1 MAEETKPAKKA
12 AASFWRSL
20 FDDISIAQLLA
31 GALAAVTSMLL
42 ASRIGIAGS
51 VIGVAVGSIVSAVAS
66 QVYKKFLSASAEKIK
81 DMAPDRGLFSPSHGV
96 SSGGGHGGPFAQHD
110 AHEGE
115 MRGDADA
122 AADDVREEGA
132 VQGSAGDARAIAPQ
146 GASASETLPY
156 AGVRAETSTLHAA
169 DAGHTAA
176 IAAHAP
182 DRARSVESKAYA
194 ESALARSRAA
204 RERKARVQ
212 RNAVVVAA
220 ISALVGIVAS
230 ALIIEA
236 VTAGQ
241 GVGSKPDSALMPS
254 WSVSAHDAAAPK
266 DEGASAGQASGD
278 AGDKGRQDGSSDASA
293 PSTQD
298 DASAPSTQ
306 DDAAAQEGQGGQ
318 GDSSEQT
325 GSQPSEGTDSGD
337 TDAGDASGQ
346 QESGSQSQGS
356 DSSQGTDAGASDG
369 SSNAQSPSG
378 GQGSSGDS
386 AAVGAGSSSSASTAA
401 SAALR
406 AQSGASAGVS

>member
-1 MAEETKPAKKA
+1 MAEETKPAKKE

-96 SSGGGHGGPFAQHD
+96 SSGGGHGGLFAQHG

-122 AADDVREEGA
+122 AAH
-132 VQGSAGDARAIAPQ
+132 
-146 GASASETLPY
+146 AS
-156 AGVRAETSTLHAA
+156 
-169 DAGHTAA
+169 DC
-176 IAAHAP
+176 
-182 DRARSVESKAYA
+182 ARSVESKAYA

-230 ALIIEA
+230 ALIIEV

-241 GVGSKPDSALMPS
+241 GVGSKPDPALMPS

-266 DEGASAGQASGD
+266 DEDASAGQASGD
-278 AGDKGRQDGSSDASA
+278 AGDKGRQDGSSDAA
-293 PSTQD
+293 
-298 DASAPSTQ
+298 APSTQ

-346 QESGSQSQGS
+346 QGSGSQSQDS
-356 DSSQGTDAGASDG
+356 DSSQGSDAGEGDG

-406 AQSGASAGVS
+406 AQSSASAGVS

>member
-115 MRGDADA
+115 MRCDADA

-298 DASAPSTQ
+298 DA
-306 DDAAAQEGQGGQ
+306 AAQEGQGGQ

>member
-96 SSGGGHGGPFAQHD
+96 SSGGGHGGPFTQHD

-146 GASASETLPY
+146 GTSASETLPY

-298 DASAPSTQ
+298 DA
-306 DDAAAQEGQGGQ
+306 AAQEGQGGQ

>member
-81 DMAPDRGLFSPSHGV
+81 DIAPDRGLFSPSHGV
-96 SSGGGHGGPFAQHD
+96 SSGGGHGGPFTQHD

-146 GASASETLPY
+146 GTSASETLPY

-298 DASAPSTQ
+298 DAAV
-306 DDAAAQEGQGGQ
+306 QEGQGGQ

>member
-1 MAEETKPAKKA
+1 
-12 AASFWRSL
+12 
-20 FDDISIAQLLA
+20 
-31 GALAAVTSMLL
+31 
-42 ASRIGIAGS
+42 
-51 VIGVAVGSIVSAVAS
+51 
-66 QVYKKFLSASAEKIK
+66 
-81 DMAPDRGLFSPSHGV
+81 
-96 SSGGGHGGPFAQHD
+96 
-110 AHEGE
+110 

-298 DASAPSTQ
+298 DA
-306 DDAAAQEGQGGQ
+306 AAQEGQGGQ

>member
-1 MAEETKPAKKA
+1 MAEETKPAKKE

-96 SSGGGHGGPFAQHD
+96 SSGGGHGGLFAQHG

-115 MRGDADA
+115 MCGDADA

-169 DAGHTAA
+169 GAGYTAA
-176 IAAHAP
+176 VAAHAS
-182 DRARSVESKAYA
+182 DCARSVESKAYA

-241 GVGSKPDSALMPS
+241 GVGSKPDPALMPS

-266 DEGASAGQASGD
+266 DEDASAGQASGD
-278 AGDKGRQDGSSDASA
+278 AGDKGRQDGSSDAA
-293 PSTQD
+293 
-298 DASAPSTQ
+298 APSTQ

-318 GDSSEQT
+318 GDSSEQM

-346 QESGSQSQGS
+346 QGSGSQSQDS
-356 DSSQGTDAGASDG
+356 DSSQGSDAGEGDG

-406 AQSGASAGVS
+406 AQSSASAGVS

>member
-298 DASAPSTQ
+298 DA
-306 DDAAAQEGQGGQ
+306 AAQEGQGGQ